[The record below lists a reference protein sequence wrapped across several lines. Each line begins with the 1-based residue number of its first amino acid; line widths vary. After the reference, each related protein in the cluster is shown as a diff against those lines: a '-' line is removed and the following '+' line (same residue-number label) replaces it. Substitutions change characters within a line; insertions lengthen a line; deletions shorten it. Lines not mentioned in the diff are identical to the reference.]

1 MPLAPT
7 HIGWENEH
15 LATYLL
21 SRMAFVAS
29 PIKIGD
35 DVGTDLFCTMFER
48 VETEKARLLV
58 PRNSIAVQVKSSGS
72 SVSLSPSQLEYLARL
87 EIPYYIGIIDQTALS
102 LTMYSAR
109 YLPLLLTL
117 KGHHPNGLRLDLVQS
132 LDGRYREGDEASGF
146 VLRCPQVAVL
156 SAQDDPEVI
165 QEKSATIQTD
175 AVAGLKAIATRLNTE
190 YIYETPD
197 GVEIFAGR
205 DSATTFRENFMRRL
219 AEALYNFLWL
229 LEDGQSVSRDEIDI
243 YLHMHDKLLDQGD
256 VPAYLDSAHSKL
268 VEKLDAPV

>member
-48 VETEKARLLV
+48 IETEKAKLLV
-58 PRNSIAVQVKSSGS
+58 PRNSIAVQIKSSGG

-87 EIPYYIGIIDQTALS
+87 ESPYYIGIIDQAALS
-102 LTMYSAR
+102 LTIYSAR

-117 KGHHPNGLRLDLVQS
+117 KGRHPNGLRLNLVRS
-132 LDGRYREGDEASGF
+132 LDGRYREGNEADGF

-156 SAQDDPEVI
+156 SAQDDLKLVQAESAAI
-165 QEKSATIQTD
+165 QQD
-175 AVAGLKAIATRLNTE
+175 ALAGLKAIATRLNTE

-219 AEALYNFLWL
+219 AEALYNFAWM
-229 LEDGQSVSRDEIDI
+229 LEDGQSVNREEVDV
-243 YLHMHDKLLDQGD
+243 YLHMYVELVAHGD
-256 VPAYLDSAHSKL
+256 VPGYLAAAHSKL
-268 VEKLDAPV
+268 NAKLDAPV